1 MEIITVDGMAEHDFR
16 HSVEDMLRL
25 DQIDEAVERLRA
37 LLDSCAGFGKVLPP
51 SFLEVSSSDLEFVGW
66 HRIAARVLDHDRPGR
81 PISAIGVTLAN
92 SRALG
97 GPGPSRGRL
106 EPFIKTFYFSDEAF
120 PFSNATR
127 DDLLDGYSRD
137 GFEWQGDYQAT
148 DATLSIR
155 GLDQLYGAIV
165 ELEDRLFASANP
177 DESEIRAG
185 TIGSCYLAA
194 LIHQS
199 LRDTIRK
206 KGLPRPLCVLTA
218 CDGVYP
224 FFDAPVAGSDESTGV
239 EEVKAILDE
248 PGPEEPDDG
257 SEEDLE
263 EPSDRPLGEASLLDM
278 FSHRAAKAPVLVLCE
293 AEAREAAEVSELA
306 EAQSLAKGDEDALRE
321 LLKAAHLAHSAE
333 SMELGDDVAWLD
345 PELLDPELLKYG
357 PRPEESSATSALLER
372 APLRDSAWSCEEP
385 DAVDHQ
391 ALSGDDDGTCA
402 EFAIDAD
409 VSELFPTPFDDS
421 IANEPEVAK
430 MPFTAPQTHRLRA
443 QIRFADPVATQS
455 GNGIRAM
462 FDWLRRTI
470 LRR

>member
-1 MEIITVDGMAEHDFR
+1 MEIITVDGMTEHDFR

-51 SFLEVSSSDLEFVGW
+51 CFLEVSSSDLEFVGW

-224 FFDAPVAGSDESTGV
+224 FFDAPVAGSDECIAEEQGKATTDETGS
-239 EEVKAILDE
+239 DE
-248 PGPEEPDDG
+248 PEDG

-263 EPSDRPLGEASLLDM
+263 ELADRPLGEASLLDM

-306 EAQSLAKGDEDALRE
+306 EAQSLAKGDEFALRE
-321 LLKAAHLAHSAE
+321 LLKGAHLARSAE
-333 SMELGDDVAWLD
+333 SIELGDDAAWVVAD
-345 PELLDPELLKYG
+345 LLDHSPEPEVDQQG
-357 PRPEESSATSALLER
+357 PS
-372 APLRDSAWSCEEP
+372 
-385 DAVDHQ
+385 
-391 ALSGDDDGTCA
+391 DDDNGACA
-402 EFAIDAD
+402 EIAAD
-409 VSELFPTPFDDS
+409 GNAPEAFQIPFDDS
-421 IANEPEVAK
+421 IATGPELVDE
-430 MPFTAPQTHRLRA
+430 PFTAPQSHRLRA
-443 QIRFADPVATQS
+443 QIRFADPVSTES
-455 GNGIRAM
+455 GNGVRAM
-462 FDWLRRTI
+462 IDWFRRNI

>member
-37 LLDSCAGFGKVLPP
+37 LLESCAGFGEVLPP
-51 SFLEVSSSDLEFVGW
+51 RFLEVSSSDLEFVGW
-66 HRIAARVLDHDRPGR
+66 HRIADRVLDHDRPGR

-106 EPFIKTFYFSDEAF
+106 EPFIKTFYFSDESF

-224 FFDAPVAGSDESTGV
+224 FFDAPVAGSDECTA
-239 EEVKAILDE
+239 EEQVKATLNE
-248 PGPEEPDDG
+248 TGSEEPEDG
-257 SEEDLE
+257 SEEDME
-263 EPSDRPLGEASLLDM
+263 ELAERPLGEASLLDM

-293 AEAREAAEVSELA
+293 ADAREAAEVSELA
-306 EAQSLAKGDEDALRE
+306 GAQSLAKGDEDALRE
-321 LLKAAHLAHSAE
+321 LLKGAHLANSE
-333 SMELGDDVAWLD
+333 FGDDAAWLD
-345 PELLDPELLKYG
+345 PELFDYSSS
-357 PRPEESSATSALLER
+357 RPGGSSATSASIDR
-372 APLRDSAWSCEEP
+372 APLRDSEWSGEAP
-385 DAVDHQ
+385 DAADHH
-391 ALSGDDDGTCA
+391 ALSRDDDGT
-402 EFAIDAD
+402 FAKFAAD
-409 VSELFPTPFDDS
+409 EDVPEPFPIPFDES
-421 IANEPEVAK
+421 IVDEPELAEV
-430 MPFTAPQTHRLRA
+430 PFTAPQSHRLRA
-443 QIRFADPVATQS
+443 QIRFADPVSTES
-455 GNGIRAM
+455 GNGIWAII
-462 FDWLRRTI
+462 DWLRRTI

>member
-1 MEIITVDGMAEHDFR
+1 MEIITVDGMTEHDFR

-37 LLDSCAGFGKVLPP
+37 LLDPCAGFGKVLPP
-51 SFLEVSSSDLEFVGW
+51 CFLEVSSSDLEFVGW

-106 EPFIKTFYFSDEAF
+106 EPFLKTFYFSDEAF

-155 GLDQLYGAIV
+155 GLDQLFGAIV

-224 FFDAPVAGSDESTGV
+224 FFDAPVAGSDECTAEAQV
-239 EEVKAILDE
+239 EAIVDQTE
-248 PGPEEPDDG
+248 SEEPEDG

-263 EPSDRPLGEASLLDM
+263 ELEVRPLGEASLLDM

-293 AEAREAAEVSELA
+293 ADAREAAEVSELA
-306 EAQSLAKGDEDALRE
+306 GAQSLAKGDEDALRE
-321 LLKAAHLAHSAE
+321 LLKGAHLARSAE
-333 SMELGDDVAWLD
+333 SMELGDDAAWFVAD
-345 PELLDPELLKYG
+345 LLDHGPE
-357 PRPEESSATSALLER
+357 PEI
-372 APLRDSAWSCEEP
+372 D
-385 DAVDHQ
+385 Q
-391 ALSGDDDGTCA
+391 QGLSVDDDGAGA
-402 EFAIDAD
+402 EIAAD
-409 VSELFPTPFDDS
+409 GNVPEAFQIPFDDS
-421 IANEPEVAK
+421 IVTGPELADE
-430 MPFTAPQTHRLRA
+430 PFTAPQSHRLRA
-443 QIRFADPVATQS
+443 RIRFADPVSTES
-455 GNGIRAM
+455 GIGFRAM
-462 FDWLRRTI
+462 IDWFRRKI